1 MIISSPKAVKYITK
15 IGEVIHSP
23 HQRLL
28 LGISALASQPFID
41 WNNKKA
47 DKKTRAVSTARTV
60 SKIAAGTLTGVLVRA
75 GSIKAIDYFSKA
87 EHQKTSEGFLKII
100 PKTIKDIFAP
110 KTIEIKEY
118 LSKTDFD
125 RRYKHYTNA
134 LGTLI
139 AAAVMIFTNFLI
151 DVPLTKYFTGKL
163 TPKLQNLADKKE
175 AGGVK

>member
-1 MIISSPKAVKYITK
+1 MIVNSPKTVKYITK

-23 HQRLL
+23 HQRLI

-47 DKKTRAVSTARTV
+47 DKKTRAVSTARTI

-75 GSIKAIDYFSKA
+75 GAIYTINRFSEKN
-87 EHQKTSEGFLKII
+87 LKII
-100 PKTIKDIFAP
+100 DGFQTICQKSPKDIFTP
-110 KTIEIKEY
+110 HLKKITPSISDEEFLK
-118 LSKTDFD
+118 
-125 RRYKHYTNA
+125 RYKNYTNA

-151 DVPLTKYFTGKL
+151 DVPLTKYFTDKL
-163 TPKLQNLADKKE
+163 TPRLQNIADKKE
-175 AGGVK
+175 AGSVK